1 MKKLILIILIFNVAL
16 LITAQP
22 TVKWS
27 KEYKSDASGIGGSIY
42 TDLKGNAYGVC
53 SYYGQTVDIGSGTT
67 YSATG
72 YYKPLLIYGVDTS
85 NGSPTWVSEI
95 KPMAG
100 CGCNYGARSTQLITD
115 NTGNLLVA
123 GYFCNCGTMAFGTQ
137 TLSALSHQTFLAKYS
152 KTGQLLWVKTKADMN
167 NGMTSA
173 DYYINAITTDEYD
186 NIYLSLRSNLA
197 ANFANLSLGKG
208 VYLMKI
214 NPNGNGVWAAQ
225 TWDLTASNGGLN
237 INYLTFLNNILYASS
252 SFKGSFTFSG
262 SSFSSVSP
270 QFDVAILKLDTIGNL
285 INKIVISS
293 VEEDFEKNLQLLP
306 NGSLIYMGI
315 TSNSSGTSSA
325 SITIGA
331 NTFTTVNDYHKY
343 YFVKLDTN
351 LNVTTYKNFGG
362 TNYIN
367 PYLVSSDLNNTMYL
381 TIGNSTVNN
390 VIDGVTIANTGP
402 NILTIDNNLN
412 VTNAFKSASY
422 YVCAD
427 KDANLYTTTSSAS
440 VTINAFN
447 TSFSPSGPQPWSQFM
462 VKLGPLV
469 TGIDNNGNRT
479 STIKIYPNPTTSKI
493 NIDDEKNQFQ
503 NSTIEIKNY
512 LGQVVFTTPFAS
524 QINLQ
529 NLSAGMYFLTL
540 QDKSNS
546 KTVKFIKQ

>member
-27 KEYKSDASGIGGSIY
+27 KEYISDASGIGGSIY
-42 TDLKGNAYGVC
+42 TDLKGNAYGECNYNGLSVH
-53 SYYGQTVDIGSGTT
+53 IGGSTT
-67 YSATG
+67 YSSTG

-100 CGCNYGARSTQLITD
+100 CGCNYGARSTNLTTD

-123 GYFCNCGTMAFGTQ
+123 GYFCNCGTMAFSTQ

-173 DYYINAITTDEYD
+173 DYHINAITTDELD
-186 NIYLSLRSNLA
+186 NIYISLSSKLN
-197 ANFANLSLGKG
+197 ANFAGLTIDKG
-208 VYLMKI
+208 EYIIKL
-214 NPNGNGVWAAQ
+214 NGNGIGMWAKQ
-225 TWDLTASNGGLN
+225 TYNANTPNNGLSVKKIQYLN
-237 INYLTFLNNILYASS
+237 SKLYASS
-252 SFKGSFTFSG
+252 VFIGNTNIDG
-262 SSFSSVSP
+262 HSFSSINSTV
-270 QFDVAILKLDTIGNL
+270 DVALLKFDTTSTLLNKL
-285 INKIVISS
+285 IISS
-293 VEEDFEKNLQLLP
+293 SEEDYEFNLQLLP
-306 NGSLIYMGI
+306 NTSLVFIGQAYNI
-315 TSNSSGTSSA
+315 SGTSSA
-325 SITIGA
+325 LISVGTNTYSTI
-331 NTFTTVNDYHKY
+331 NTQSKY

-469 TGIDNNGNRT
+469 TGIDNNGNKT
-479 STIKIYPNPTTSKI
+479 STIKIYPNPTNSI
-493 NIDDEKNQFQ
+493 LNIVNEHNQLQ
-503 NSTIEIKNY
+503 NATIEIKNY
-512 LGQVVFTTPFAS
+512 LGQVVFTTPFTS

-540 QDKSNS
+540 QDKSSS
-546 KTVKFIKQ
+546 KTVKFIKR